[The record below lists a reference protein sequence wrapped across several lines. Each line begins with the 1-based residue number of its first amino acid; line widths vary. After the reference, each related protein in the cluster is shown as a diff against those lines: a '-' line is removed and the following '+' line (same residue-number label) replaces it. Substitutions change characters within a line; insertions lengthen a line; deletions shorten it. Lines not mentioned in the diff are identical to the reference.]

1 MGDTETAA
9 SFMPFGKVGFAL
21 NVKTQRV
28 LFSILAV
35 ILVAGMLF
43 AIYFTSQPSNANG
56 GETSDNSQVS
66 GEASDGG
73 EVSDGNKGP
82 LVDFDHESAS
92 LGDKLI
98 FGLQTAGIGMAIVF
112 AVLIILWGAIAL
124 VSKIVGGESAPKAA
138 PAKQTPVSAAP
149 AQAQT
154 ADTTDESELVAVCTA
169 AIAASRGESD
179 CAFNVISIT
188 EIK

>member
-1 MGDTETAA
+1 MGEDGGI
-9 SFMPFGKVGFAL
+9 SDIRFLYPFGKVGFAL

-35 ILVAGMLF
+35 ILVAGILF
-43 AIYFTSQPSNANG
+43 AIYFTSQPNG
-56 GETSDNSQVS
+56 NTPD
-66 GEASDGG
+66 G
-73 EVSDGNKGP
+73 EVSNDSEVSDDGKGP

-92 LGDKLI
+92 FGDKLV
-98 FGLQTAGIGMAIVF
+98 FGLVTTGLGMGIVF

-138 PAKQTPVSAAP
+138 PA
-149 AQAQT
+149 QT
-154 ADTTDESELVAVCTA
+154 AQPVQQPQTAEADESELVAVCTA
-169 AIAASRGESD
+169 AIAASRGETD

>member
-1 MGDTETAA
+1 M
-9 SFMPFGKVGFAL
+9 

-35 ILVAGMLF
+35 ILVAGILF
-43 AIYFTSQPSNANG
+43 AIYFTSQPSN
-56 GETSDNSQVS
+56 TP
-66 GEASDGG
+66 DGG
-73 EVSDGNKGP
+73 EVSGEVSGDTEDVGDNKGP
-82 LVDFDHESAS
+82 LVTFDHESATF
-92 LGDKLI
+92 GDKLI

-112 AVLIILWGAIAL
+112 TVLIILWGAIAL

-138 PAKQTPVSAAP
+138 PAQKAP
-149 AQAQT
+149 AQPQT
-154 ADTTDESELVAVCTA
+154 AEATDESELVAVCTA
-169 AIAASRGESD
+169 AIAASKGETD

>member
-1 MGDTETAA
+1 M
-9 SFMPFGKVGFAL
+9 

-35 ILVAGMLF
+35 ILVAGILL
-43 AIYFTSQPSNANG
+43 AIYFTSQPSNTPN
-56 GETSDNSQVS
+56 
-66 GEASDGG
+66 GG
-73 EVSDGNKGP
+73 EVSGEVSGDTEGVDDGKGP
-82 LVDFDHESAS
+82 LVKFDHESAS

-138 PAKQTPVSAAP
+138 PVQKATAAP
-149 AQAQT
+149 AQPQT
-154 ADTTDESELVAVCTA
+154 AETTDESELVAVCTA
-169 AIAASRGESD
+169 AIAASRGETD